1 MEKAGQ
7 SWKYESVASFPDFG
21 APLTDGVVSLRHFTL
36 DDVSEVARSPRPRD
50 CTVDR
55 IITDPYSESDARGGI
70 ERHAERWNSCSVRQI
85 TRAVVPSA
93 LRFITFPAWGPTFN
107 HGPTKPW
114 VVDVLA

>member
-1 MEKAGQ
+1 MPGGIAMEKAGQ

-55 IITDPYSESDARGGI
+55 IITDPVLG
-70 ERHAERWNSCSVRQI
+70 VR
-85 TRAVVPSA
+85 RSW
-93 LRFITFPAWGPTFN
+93 R
-107 HGPTKPW
+107 
-114 VVDVLA
+114 D